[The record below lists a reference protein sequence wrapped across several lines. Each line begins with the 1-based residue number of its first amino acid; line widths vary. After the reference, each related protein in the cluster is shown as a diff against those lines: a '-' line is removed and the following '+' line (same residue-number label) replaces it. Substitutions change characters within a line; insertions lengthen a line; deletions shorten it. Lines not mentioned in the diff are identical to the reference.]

1 MCPWSARPQGIEL
14 SSACLLRAAPDVRKQ
29 RVQYQRTRTHP
40 SATCGGA
47 QGLRRRARP
56 SVHCITAAPAPAFHV
71 PMVSARKVL
80 NYKYTYECW
89 RAAAGIARR
98 ELLTCGTGPA
108 TSVCCQ
114 HWLGGLRSDV
124 LWSSGD
130 VPAATSPLH
139 AAGRGARH
147 DGIRGRAGNMTG
159 WMTGRDRCLRF
170 VGVRART
177 PTKQDIFLIRRARC
191 PATAFLTLAT
201 SLCAVCA
208 RLSSSSARPLSR
220 LATRGFRLCKFSA
233 DCARLCSSRASCC
246 SRKADEL
253 DGPLSV

>member
-1 MCPWSARPQGIEL
+1 MSPACRARCAQTKGPVSAHPYTPVR
-14 SSACLLRAAPDVRKQ
+14 DV
-29 RVQYQRTRTHP
+29 
-40 SATCGGA
+40 
-47 QGLRRRARP
+47 RRRARP
-56 SVHCITAAPAPAFHV
+56 SA
-71 PMVSARKVL
+71 ARKAFGPLHYRGSRTCVPCAHGQRPQGVEL
-80 NYKYTYECW
+80 QIW

-114 HWLGGLRSDV
+114 HWLGGLCSDV

-220 LATRGFRLCKFSA
+220 LATRVFSLWTFSA
-233 DCARLCSSRASCC
+233 KCARFCSSRTSCC
-246 SRKADEL
+246 SRTADEL
-253 DGPLSV
+253 ERVVNLLCRKFTTR

>member
-71 PMVSARKVL
+71 PMVSAREVL

-124 LWSSGD
+124 LWSIGD
-130 VPAATSPLH
+130 HPPATSPLH

-220 LATRGFRLCKFSA
+220 LATRVFRLCTFSA
-233 DCARLCSSRASCC
+233 KCARLCSSRASCC
-246 SRKADEL
+246 SRTADEHARTL
-253 DGPLSV
+253 